1 MAELQF
7 EANMPLPEKLTWL
20 HYTNHLW
27 SVATL
32 GFLMADA
39 TDLQRRDR

>member
-1 MAELQF
+1 MVTTAEKQTL
-7 EANMPLPEKLTWL
+7 ATLHKSLVPLGP
-20 HYTNHLW
+20 
-27 SVATL
+27 L